1 MVWIAKQFA
10 FAFLITKSR
19 NGVNNMENKNGIGRL
34 GLTALIVSSC
44 IGTGI
49 FGITNTV
56 AAAAAPGPAL
66 LSWVFVGIG
75 FLLLVLSLN
84 NLSEKRP
91 DLEAGIFSYAGAG
104 FGPLGEF
111 ISGWAYWLSAWLG
124 NVAFA
129 TMLMS
134 AIGTFIPTFKGGQ
147 NMPSIILAIIFCW
160 ALTLLVNRGVE
171 SASFVNTIGTFFK
184 VIPLFLFI
192 IITIIFFK
200 GHMFTTDFWGN
211 VANNFSKGTVTG
223 SVFDQLKGTLS
234 TLIWV
239 FIGVEGAS
247 VMGHRAKTRSQA
259 QQATIIGFI
268 MLLAIYV
275 MISII
280 PYGTLTRAQLA
291 SASQPAL
298 GNDLELIVGHWG
310 AMIINIGLI
319 ISTVISWL
327 SWTMLPAETTMLI
340 AKDKVMPSLWGRL
353 NEKNA
358 PTASLY
364 ITAILQTIFLFSL
377 LFTSE
382 AYNFAYSLASAAI
395 LFSYL
400 FVGLYQMKYSH
411 KHQEWGQFTIGLL
424 SALFMLACMFL
435 SGWQQM
441 LLVSISFIPGFIIYY
456 QAVREDHRD
465 LGGKEKAVMG
475 LILLL
480 SVVAIYLVANGTI
493 VVA

>member
-1 MVWIAKQFA
+1 
-10 FAFLITKSR
+10 
-19 NGVNNMENKNGIGRL
+19 MENKNGIGRL

-310 AMIINIGLI
+310 AMIINVGLI

-456 QAVREDHRD
+456 QAVREDHRE
-465 LGGKEKAVMG
+465 LGGQEKAVMG
-475 LILLL
+475 LILIL

>member
-1 MVWIAKQFA
+1 
-10 FAFLITKSR
+10 
-19 NGVNNMENKNGIGRL
+19 MENKNGIGRL

>member
-1 MVWIAKQFA
+1 
-10 FAFLITKSR
+10 
-19 NGVNNMENKNGIGRL
+19 MENKNGIGRL

-44 IGTGI
+44 IGTGCL
-49 FGITNTV
+49 GIPSAF
-56 AAAAAPGPAL
+56 AAGGAPGPAL

-310 AMIINIGLI
+310 AMIINVGLI

-456 QAVREDHRD
+456 QAVREDHRE
-465 LGGKEKAVMG
+465 LGGQEKAVMG

>member
-1 MVWIAKQFA
+1 
-10 FAFLITKSR
+10 
-19 NGVNNMENKNGIGRL
+19 MENKNGIGRL

-310 AMIINIGLI
+310 AMIINVGLI

-456 QAVREDHRD
+456 QAVREDHRE
-465 LGGKEKAVMG
+465 LGGQEKAVMG

-493 VVA
+493 IVA

>member
-1 MVWIAKQFA
+1 
-10 FAFLITKSR
+10 
-19 NGVNNMENKNGIGRL
+19 MENKNGIGRL

-310 AMIINIGLI
+310 AMIINVGLI

-456 QAVREDHRD
+456 QAVREDHRE
-465 LGGKEKAVMG
+465 LGGQEKAVMG
-475 LILLL
+475 LSLIH
-480 SVVAIYLVANGTI
+480 I
-493 VVA
+493 

>member
-1 MVWIAKQFA
+1 
-10 FAFLITKSR
+10 
-19 NGVNNMENKNGIGRL
+19 MENKNGIGRL

-134 AIGTFIPTFKGGQ
+134 AIGTFIPTFRGGQ

-192 IITIIFFK
+192 IITIVFFK

-310 AMIINIGLI
+310 AMIINVGLI

-480 SVVAIYLVANGTI
+480 SVVAIYLVINGTI

>member
-1 MVWIAKQFA
+1 
-10 FAFLITKSR
+10 
-19 NGVNNMENKNGIGRL
+19 MENKNGIGRL

-192 IITIIFFK
+192 IITIVFFK

-259 QQATIIGFI
+259 RQATIIGFI

-310 AMIINIGLI
+310 AMIINVGLI

-480 SVVAIYLVANGTI
+480 SVVAIYLMINGTI

>member
-1 MVWIAKQFA
+1 
-10 FAFLITKSR
+10 
-19 NGVNNMENKNGIGRL
+19 MENKNGIGRL

-310 AMIINIGLI
+310 AMIINVGLI

-456 QAVREDHRD
+456 QAVREDHRE
-465 LGGKEKAVMG
+465 LGGQEKAVMG

>member
-1 MVWIAKQFA
+1 
-10 FAFLITKSR
+10 
-19 NGVNNMENKNGIGRL
+19 MENKNGIGRL

-280 PYGTLTRAQLA
+280 PYGTLTRSQLA

-310 AMIINIGLI
+310 AMIINVGLI

>member
-1 MVWIAKQFA
+1 
-10 FAFLITKSR
+10 
-19 NGVNNMENKNGIGRL
+19 
-34 GLTALIVSSC
+34 
-44 IGTGI
+44 
-49 FGITNTV
+49 
-56 AAAAAPGPAL
+56 
-66 LSWVFVGIG
+66 
-75 FLLLVLSLN
+75 
-84 NLSEKRP
+84 
-91 DLEAGIFSYAGAG
+91 
-104 FGPLGEF
+104 
-111 ISGWAYWLSAWLG
+111 
-124 NVAFA
+124 
-129 TMLMS
+129 
-134 AIGTFIPTFKGGQ
+134 
-147 NMPSIILAIIFCW
+147 MPSIILAIIFCW

>member
-1 MVWIAKQFA
+1 M
-10 FAFLITKSR
+10 
-19 NGVNNMENKNGIGRL
+19 NNMENKNGIGRL

>member
-1 MVWIAKQFA
+1 MGPGSSGLPI
-10 FAFLITKSR
+10 
-19 NGVNNMENKNGIGRL
+19 RL
-34 GLTALIVSSC
+34 RQRR
-44 IGTGI
+44 
-49 FGITNTV
+49 
-56 AAAAAPGPAL
+56 PAL

-310 AMIINIGLI
+310 AMIINVGLI

-456 QAVREDHRD
+456 QAVREDHRE
-465 LGGKEKAVMG
+465 LGGQEKAVMG

>member
-1 MVWIAKQFA
+1 
-10 FAFLITKSR
+10 
-19 NGVNNMENKNGIGRL
+19 MENKNGIGRL

-310 AMIINIGLI
+310 AMIINVGLI

>member
-1 MVWIAKQFA
+1 
-10 FAFLITKSR
+10 
-19 NGVNNMENKNGIGRL
+19 MENRNGIGRL

-310 AMIINIGLI
+310 AMIINVGLI

>member
-1 MVWIAKQFA
+1 
-10 FAFLITKSR
+10 
-19 NGVNNMENKNGIGRL
+19 MENKNGIGRL

-310 AMIINIGLI
+310 AMIINVGLI

-465 LGGKEKAVMG
+465 LGDKEKAVMG

>member
-1 MVWIAKQFA
+1 
-10 FAFLITKSR
+10 
-19 NGVNNMENKNGIGRL
+19 MENKNGIGRL

-192 IITIIFFK
+192 VITIIFFK

-310 AMIINIGLI
+310 AMIINVGLI

-475 LILLL
+475 SILLL